1 MLHSKTGILAISLL
15 ALGLAGCQSGRFGT
29 AQAPA
34 PLPAAPS
41 GTVSGSQLPPP
52 TAPADAGAFPAAP
65 NQPGTD
71 VAALDPEAQAAAAA
85 AAPTIDKNSLLGSW
99 SVSSGGSN
107 CQMFL
112 TLTKYGNA
120 SRGGTRGCSGA
131 LADMRGWDL
140 AGKQLEIYNDA
151 GDTIA
156 RLYSSGGERLDGQ
169 TTTGMPVSLSR

>member
-15 ALGLAGCQSGRFGT
+15 ALGLAGCQSSRFGSP
-29 AQAPA
+29 QSPA
-34 PLPAAPS
+34 PLPPAPS
-41 GTVSGSQLPPP
+41 GTVIGSQLPPP
-52 TAPADAGAFPAAP
+52 TAPSAGAFPAAP
-65 NQPGTD
+65 NQTGTD

-85 AAPTIDKNSLLGSW
+85 AAPAIDKNSLLGSW
-99 SVSSGGSN
+99 SVNSGGSS